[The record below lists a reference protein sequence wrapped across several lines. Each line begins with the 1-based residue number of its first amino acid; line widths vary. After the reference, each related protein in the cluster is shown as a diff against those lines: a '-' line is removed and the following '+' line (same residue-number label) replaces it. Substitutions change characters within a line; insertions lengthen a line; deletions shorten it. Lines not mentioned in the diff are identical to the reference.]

1 MAASILSLTGMEQ
14 GTIFFAESDFGAH
27 AICLVTSA
35 DGNVIGARVITTQL
49 DLEFDAKT
57 GIGNCKQGDFSCSVV
72 SRRELPKDIYETLL
86 GIDRKY
92 RLGNAPEGTKLLEHE
107 RKALLFHAFD

>member
-1 MAASILSLTGMEQ
+1 MAVLTLSLIGIEQ
-14 GTIFFAESDFGAH
+14 GAIFFAESDFGAH

-35 DGNVIGARVITTQL
+35 DGDSVNARVITTQL

-57 GIGNCKQGDFSCSVV
+57 GIGNGKDGDFPCKVV

-92 RLGNAPEGTKLLEHE
+92 RLRNAPEGSKLLEHE
-107 RKALLFHAFD
+107 RKALLFHCFN